1 MLELGC
7 GLGLVAVTAA
17 LAGARVLAVD
27 RSPEAAA
34 FAAANAADNGV
45 TLQVAV
51 CAFEEPGPLL
61 AGAPWDLVLAADVL
75 YEPRNVPVLLGLLPR
90 LVDDGGEVWLA
101 DPGRQMRDP
110 FLAGLA
116 EAGWRCQRLG
126 GEPATWRSTAW
137 SGALLPA
144 RMVVDE
150 LDGARRAVIQVLRSD
165 WTPVGRG
172 DRGDRVTRLAAGTA
186 G

>member
-27 RSPEAAA
+27 RSPEATA
-34 FAAANAADNGV
+34 FAAANAAHNGV

-75 YEPRNVPVLLGLLPR
+75 YEPRNVPVLRGATKR
-90 LVDDGGEVWLA
+90 LQTNTNWNEFG
-101 DPGRQMRDP
+101 
-110 FLAGLA
+110 
-116 EAGWRCQRLG
+116 
-126 GEPATWRSTAW
+126 
-137 SGALLPA
+137 
-144 RMVVDE
+144 
-150 LDGARRAVIQVLRSD
+150 
-165 WTPVGRG
+165 
-172 DRGDRVTRLAAGTA
+172 
-186 G
+186 